1 MDRSEEGLLLKER
14 ETSPSQEK
22 RCVCQKI
29 DNHKMEGYKVNK
41 IEGASD
47 AKDEE
52 NNKKEV
58 ERAR

>member
-1 MDRSEEGLLLKER
+1 
-14 ETSPSQEK
+14 
-22 RCVCQKI
+22 
-29 DNHKMEGYKVNK
+29 MEGYKVNK

-58 ERAR
+58 ERARRIY